1 MGRDRAW
8 LIGGRT
14 GEGVDSAGDVFARA
28 AARCGLEVHTFR
40 LFPPI
45 IKGGPTSYEVRMA
58 ERPLYARSDAL
69 DCVIALDDETVAR
82 HAPALRPGGLL
93 VVDDP
98 RVTARPGT
106 APDVAVWPAPLTA
119 LAREA
124 GDGIMR
130 NIVALGVS
138 ARLLGLDRAV
148 LQETVRERFAGKGAQ
163 VCARNVA
170 AVDAGW
176 RHAEAHPDRWPPLG
190 TAGGARGADARGAP
204 CRMRYLLSG
213 NDAIALGAL
222 AAGCRLYASYP
233 ITPASDVL
241 EWMAEHLPEVG
252 GAAFQT
258 EDEIAALGIVLG
270 AGYAGVRAMT
280 ATSGPGLSLMTETLG
295 LAGMAEIPA
304 VIVAAQ
310 RPGPSAGMPTKHEQ
324 SDLLHI
330 VFASHGEFPRIV
342 LAPGTLEECFLDTA
356 LAFNL
361 AERYQCPVIVAA
373 DQDLVLKKRTV
384 TGLPVEEVRIDRG
397 ERLSDDEAAALGRA
411 YRRYALTPS
420 GISPRAVPGQP
431 GAVFLSSGDAHDDRG
446 VIDVED
452 PAVRRAMVDK
462 RLRKTR
468 KVWAD
473 VSGTRVEG
481 DGDLLVVSLG
491 SPCGPVREALARLA
505 RDGVRARFLQV
516 RCLWPFPTHEIGP
529 EVARARRVAVVE
541 HNATGQ
547 LATLVLAQV
556 GGHGKIA
563 GVRKYDGLPFTPGE
577 VEGRLREIIGG
588 DGRID
593 RLAAE
598 VRRCSS
604 HDSGA
609 S

>member
-529 EVARARRVAVVE
+529 EVARARRVAVV
-541 HNATGQ
+541 
-547 LATLVLAQV
+547 
-556 GGHGKIA
+556 
-563 GVRKYDGLPFTPGE
+563 
-577 VEGRLREIIGG
+577 
-588 DGRID
+588 
-593 RLAAE
+593 
-598 VRRCSS
+598 
-604 HDSGA
+604 
-609 S
+609 